1 MAEGAMKLLRDSS
14 VLVSAAELAEIVG
27 IDLQTVNNWLRRNI
41 ISRAPIGG
49 RQLRHRLFST
59 EQVCKAALTHDLVKL
74 GISPSSAS
82 DAVNEVWKA
91 WDKKELPDGR
101 KMYALMLSTDAKWT
115 AFLCWQK
122 ISGGP
127 LYRLGKA
134 STSKAE
140 EIGLPKQA
148 FAMLPISEV
157 VTSVT
162 KKLEELLNGTTPRGQ
177 KVPVLRQDAPP
188 RLRHSSR

>member
-27 IDLQTVNNWLRRNI
+27 IDLETVNNWLRRDI
-41 ISRAPIGG
+41 ISRASIGG

-101 KMYALMLSTDAKWT
+101 KIYALMLSSDAKWT

-127 LYRLGKA
+127 LYRLSKSSTTDFDTAFIMA
-134 STSKAE
+134 SQRGEHSFEFRRSFDWQFTRIGATQDLASKDP
-140 EIGLPKQA
+140 GQ
-148 FAMLPISEV
+148 V
-157 VTSVT
+157 RGDRV
-162 KKLEELLNGTTPRGQ
+162 KL
-177 KVPVLRQDAPP
+177 QD
-188 RLRHSSR
+188 LD

>member
-1 MAEGAMKLLRDSS
+1 MAEGTMKLLRDSS
-14 VLVSAAELAEIVG
+14 VLVSATELGEVIGV
-27 IDLQTVNNWLRRNI
+27 DLETINNWLRRGI

-74 GISPSSAS
+74 GLPPSSAS

-101 KMYALMLSTDAKWT
+101 KIYALMMSADAKWRGL
-115 AFLCWQK
+115 LCWQK

-127 LYRLGKA
+127 LYRLGKS

-148 FAMLPISEV
+148 IAVLPISEV

-162 KKLEELLNGTTPRGQ
+162 KKLEELLNGTTRRGQ
-177 KVPVLRQDAPP
+177 NERSA
-188 RLRHSSR
+188 

>member
-1 MAEGAMKLLRDSS
+1 MAEGAMKFLRDSS

-27 IDLQTVNNWLRRNI
+27 IDLETVNNWLRRDI

-74 GISPSSAS
+74 GLPPSSARE
-82 DAVNEVWKA
+82 AVNELWKA

-101 KMYALMLSTDAKWT
+101 KIYALMLSSDAKWT

-122 ISGGP
+122 ISGGA
-127 LYRLGKA
+127 LYRLSKS

-140 EIGLPKQA
+140 EIELPKQA
-148 FAMLPISEV
+148 FAMLPTSEV
-157 VTSVT
+157 ITSVT
-162 KKLEELLNGTTPRGQ
+162 KKLEELLDALTVARSATRGQ
-177 KVPVLRQDAPP
+177 ARRDA
-188 RLRHSSR
+188 R